1 MRRKLHTRFPATR
14 IKKIMQSDE
23 DIGKIAL
30 AVPVLVSKALELF
43 LQDLCGKTYSMTL
56 HRGVKTMSSFHL
68 KQCVHK
74 FTVFDF
80 LKDLVSKVPDVG
92 GSYADPD
99 DKATKKR
106 KAADEDNYSEEETK
120 RSNNEA
126 CRNSSNRSRRGQGRC
141 HGKGRGSLVVDGV
154 EKCSADFNIYEDD
167 PGTLQHDDERDM
179 ATASEEN
186 CVTSSSVRA
195 TVGNFDLNLDF
206 NDIEEIAPASATTA
220 AAMAT
225 IFKMKRKRIMTS
237 YKDDH
242 FAFVFLAYRKQCVH
256 KFTVFDFLKD
266 LVSKV
271 PDVGGSYADP
281 DDKAT
286 KKRKAADEDNYSEEE
301 TKRSNNEACRNSS
314 NRSRRGQGRC
324 HGKGRGSLVVDGVE
338 KCSADFNIY
347 EDDPGTLQHDDERDM
362 ATASEENCVT
372 SSSVRATVG
381 NFDLNLDFNDIEEI
395 APASATTAAAMAT
408 IFKVN
413 HDLTND
419 YLGSSISNMDKITI
433 DPVQYALSHR
443 RLDEEEEDYD
453 IVQG

>member
-80 LKDLVSKVPDVG
+80 LKDLVSNVPDVG
-92 GSYADPD
+92 GSDADPD
-99 DKATKKR
+99 DKASKKR

-126 CRNSSNRSRRGQGRC
+126 CRSSSSRSRRGQGRRC
-141 HGKGRGSLVVDGV
+141 RGKGRGSLVVDGV
-154 EKCSADFNIYEDD
+154 EKGSADFNIYEDD
-167 PGTLQHDDERDM
+167 PGTQHDDELTYSETDRDM

-206 NDIEEIAPASATTA
+206 SDIEEIAPASATTA
-220 AAMAT
+220 AAMAR
-225 IFKMKRKRIMTS
+225 IFKMKRKRIMRL

-242 FAFVFLAYRKQCVH
+242 FAFVFLA
-256 KFTVFDFLKD
+256 
-266 LVSKV
+266 
-271 PDVGGSYADP
+271 
-281 DDKAT
+281 
-286 KKRKAADEDNYSEEE
+286 
-301 TKRSNNEACRNSS
+301 
-314 NRSRRGQGRC
+314 
-324 HGKGRGSLVVDGVE
+324 
-338 KCSADFNIY
+338 
-347 EDDPGTLQHDDERDM
+347 
-362 ATASEENCVT
+362 
-372 SSSVRATVG
+372 
-381 NFDLNLDFNDIEEI
+381 
-395 APASATTAAAMAT
+395 
-408 IFKVN
+408 
-413 HDLTND
+413 
-419 YLGSSISNMDKITI
+419 
-433 DPVQYALSHR
+433 HR
-443 RLDEEEEDYD
+443 
-453 IVQG
+453 

>member
-80 LKDLVSKVPDVG
+80 LKDLVSNVPDVG
-92 GSYADPD
+92 GSDADPD
-99 DKATKKR
+99 DKASKKR

-126 CRNSSNRSRRGQGRC
+126 CRSSSSSSGSRSRRGQGRRC
-141 HGKGRGSLVVDGV
+141 RGKGRGSLVVDGV
-154 EKCSADFNIYEDD
+154 EKGSVDFNRYEDD
-167 PGTLQHDDERDM
+167 PGSQHDDEL
-179 ATASEEN
+179 THSE
-186 CVTSSSVRA
+186 T
-195 TVGNFDLNLDF
+195 D
-206 NDIEEIAPASATTA
+206 
-220 AAMAT
+220 
-225 IFKMKRKRIMTS
+225 
-237 YKDDH
+237 
-242 FAFVFLAYRKQCVH
+242 
-256 KFTVFDFLKD
+256 
-266 LVSKV
+266 
-271 PDVGGSYADP
+271 
-281 DDKAT
+281 
-286 KKRKAADEDNYSEEE
+286 
-301 TKRSNNEACRNSS
+301 
-314 NRSRRGQGRC
+314 
-324 HGKGRGSLVVDGVE
+324 
-338 KCSADFNIY
+338 
-347 EDDPGTLQHDDERDM
+347 RDM

-413 HDLTND
+413 GDLTDD

-433 DPVQYALSHR
+433 DPVQFALSHR
-443 RLDEEEEDYD
+443 D
-453 IVQG
+453 